1 MNSNILINKLPE
13 SVSIDDF
20 SLDINCDFKTIIQIE
35 LLFKDTSIDDE
46 IRWSKA
52 LSLFY
57 KNIPFKITDYYF
69 ELLAEK
75 LLWFYSCGKS
85 EDNTPK
91 YEGVSS
97 SKGQQ
102 VYCLNFDADYIYS
115 AFRHDYNIDL
125 SSEILHWWVFN
136 SLFKSLSEDNEFVKI
151 MKYRTIEIDK
161 NMSNE
166 EKEFY
171 KKMKKIY
178 EIPNHMSDIEK
189 EQKNAIEE
197 ALLKGESIDKLL

>member
-1 MNSNILINKLPE
+1 MNNILINKLPKVVE
-13 SVSIDDF
+13 IDNF
-20 SLDINCDFKTIIQIE
+20 SLDINYDFKTLIEIE
-35 LLFKDTSIDDE
+35 LLFKDVNIDDNT
-46 IRWSKA
+46 RWSKV
-52 LSLFY
+52 LNLFY
-57 KNIPFKITDYYF
+57 RNIPFEINEYYF

-75 LLWFYSCGKS
+75 LIWFYSCGKTS
-85 EDNTPK
+85 EDKSKSSELSSNNTK
-91 YEGVSS
+91 
-97 SKGQQ
+97 Q
-102 VYCLNFDADYIYS
+102 VYCFNFDAEYIYS
-115 AFRHDYNIDL
+115 AFMHDYKIDL
-125 SSEILHWWVFN
+125 QCSNLHWWEFN

-171 KKMKKIY
+171 RKMKKRY

-197 ALLKGESIDKLL
+197 ALLNGESIDDII